1 MKRVMIFLA
10 ALGVLVALGIHEVLP
25 SATQGDRGV
34 PKTSLGEQIQALKAR
49 GEYHAEL
56 WSAFFPNR
64 ESTARVR
71 GTLDQ
76 GGDSIGSALV
86 VPTLPYTDFGHTV
99 GYTNNYNEACGKPD
113 SGGSGDVVYSYYA
126 TQDETV
132 DISLC
137 TASNF
142 DTKLYIYA
150 NSPSSLYACNDDYCP
165 GFLSQLNG
173 IMFFPGNTYYIVVDG
188 YGGEEGDYSIAIMP
202 HQTEPCPCTLLE
214 WEPNDTLPPTQTIT
228 LGQELCGAIRDT
240 LDVEFIG
247 LSLTSATAVR
257 VTLEGNAGRL
267 PCPGG
272 LGLHPCAAI
281 LSQDGE
287 VIAYIG
293 DTTNLAT
300 VWTSDFAL
308 GPFPYV
314 VMIVGANNTVGPW
327 LLRVDTAVTPTVPP
341 PEPRVTIRVD
351 SAHVRLHWNR
361 SYVPGEQIIVE
372 RSTDF
377 QTWATYA
384 VVPPGVW
391 YLDVPTTPP
400 TPCVYFRLKA
410 DGVRPRD
417 PFIGSILT
425 LSEPGAPPDSEVG
438 YYQVQAIEWGATLSN
453 EVAIAR
459 LLAHGVGISSGDSI
473 DQDNRDLFNQGVL
486 TPITDF
492 TGRILNIFG
501 RDVYVQQI
509 AFVQD
514 SQTQVV
520 GIADGRGLNPS
531 RDTTMFFNDS
541 PVYLM
546 ASGWEHEISD
556 GAKAWIAKELWKL
569 VVGDGCWG
577 RCCKLEVGD
586 TGLRDGVDTVVV
598 TCKKSRCKDWF
609 GRECKCEVLWCPFSG
624 PGYPDSWVTSPLF
637 VEFLRAECAKECVPG
652 VGE

>member
-1 MKRVMIFLA
+1 MKRVMILCA
-10 ALGVLVALGIHEVLP
+10 ALGMLVALGIREVLP
-25 SATQGDRGV
+25 SSTQGDRGA

-56 WSAFFPNR
+56 WSAFFANR
-64 ESTARVR
+64 VSTSR
-71 GTLDQ
+71 GRTSLDQ

-86 VPTLPYTDFGHTV
+86 VPTLPYTDFGHTA
-99 GYTNNYNEACGKPD
+99 GYTDDYYEACGKPD

-126 TQDETV
+126 WQDEVV

-142 DTKLYIYA
+142 DTKLYIYQ
-150 NSPSSLYACNDDYCP
+150 NFYTPGNPYACNDDYCP

-173 IMFFPGNTYYIVVDG
+173 VMFLPGNTYYIVVDG
-188 YGGEEGDYSIAIMP
+188 YGGEEGDYSIDIMP

-214 WEPNDTLPPTQTIT
+214 WEPNDTLPPTQMIT
-228 LGQELCGAIRDT
+228 LGQELCGAISDT
-240 LDVEFIG
+240 DDVDIIG
-247 LSLTSATAVR
+247 LSLTSATPVR

-267 PCPGG
+267 PCPGD

-287 VIAYIG
+287 PIAYIG
-293 DTTNLAT
+293 DTTNQAT
-300 VWTSDFAL
+300 VWTSEFAL

-327 LLRVDTAVTPTVPP
+327 ILRVDTAVTPTVPP
-341 PEPRVTIRVD
+341 PEPQVTIRVD
-351 SAHVRLHWNR
+351 SAHVRLQWNA
-361 SYVPGEQIIVE
+361 SYVTGEQIRVE

-377 QTWATYA
+377 QTWSPYDT
-384 VVPPGVW
+384 VPAGVW
-391 YLDVPTTPP
+391 YLDVPTSPP

-417 PFIGSILT
+417 PFVGSILT
-425 LSEPGAPPDSEVG
+425 LSEEDTGVG
-438 YYQVQAIEWGATLSN
+438 YYQVDAIEWGANDSN
-453 EVAIAR
+453 QVGIAR

-473 DQDNRDLFNQGVL
+473 DQDDRDLFNLGVL

-492 TGRILNIFG
+492 TGRNLNIFG
-501 RDVYVQQI
+501 RDV
-509 AFVQD
+509 FVQHIALVKD
-514 SQTQVV
+514 SLTQIV

-546 ASGWEHEISD
+546 ASGWVDEISD
-556 GAKAWIAKELWKL
+556 EAKAWIAKELWKL
-569 VVGDGCWG
+569 LVGDGCWG
-577 RCCKLEVGD
+577 SCCKLEV
-586 TGLRDGVDTVVV
+586 TGRYFLEDGVRYLETL
-598 TCKKSRCKDWF
+598 CNFSRCIHWF
-609 GRECKCEVLWCPFSG
+609 WRECKCEVSVCPY
-624 PGYPDSWVTSPLF
+624 PGHWWVQEHLLESQ
-637 VEFLRAECAKECVPG
+637 RADCKRECVPG
-652 VGE
+652 VGP